1 MMRNTIIAGI
11 LMSAV
16 AASSPVFAQTQAE
29 ELAQLRERVAQLEK
43 QVQEISEL
51 IEPLKAQQAVEKRR
65 KAFRARFERKMAQDQ
80 AKYTPEQ
87 LREAEELYQVAN
99 RQWGT
104 PEAAESLQTMIKKY
118 PDINRTG
125 CATLYV
131 AQRSQGEERTRYLQ
145 DCIEKFN
152 DCFYGD
158 GVQVGAYARFLLAG
172 DYSRQG
178 EQKKAEA
185 LYNEIKARYPEAIDH
200 GGKLLVDYI
209 NARSK

>member
-11 LMSAV
+11 LMFAV
-16 AASSPVFAQTQAE
+16 AVSAPVFAQTNAD

-51 IEPLKAQQAVEKRR
+51 LEPIKAQRAVDKRR
-65 KAFRARFERKMAQDQ
+65 KVFRARFEQKIAQDQ

-87 LREAEELYQVAN
+87 LREAEELYQVAD

-125 CATLYV
+125 CAMLYV

-145 DCIEKFN
+145 DCIEKFK

>member
-1 MMRNTIIAGI
+1 MFAVVV
-11 LMSAV
+11 SA
-16 AASSPVFAQTQAE
+16 PVFAQTNADE
-29 ELAQLRERVAQLEK
+29 VAQLRERAAQLEK

-51 IEPLKAQQAVEKRR
+51 LEPIKAQQAVDKRR
-65 KAFRARFERKMAQDQ
+65 KAFRARFEQKMAQDQ

-118 PDINRTG
+118 ADINRTG
-125 CATLYV
+125 CAMLYV

-145 DCIEKFN
+145 DCIEKFK